1 MFYNRV
7 SRLEIDI
14 YTCMKLDYIRTRT
27 KESGKCFSFVSRLD
41 SRSFLRFVRT
51 NTYRYGR

>member
-27 KESGKCFSFVSRLD
+27 KESGKCFSFVSRFY

-51 NTYRYGR
+51 NTYRDGR